1 MQVLAIINF
10 AAAVQGL
17 FLAYLLI
24 NKKSD
29 STEHKILA
37 LLVLS
42 MSLAIL
48 GAVLGLSGYYRE
60 LPHLVRV
67 GDPLVLLFGPLLY
80 FYIHVLTK
88 GRLPRWYGLHFLP
101 FGVYLVSVLP
111 FYALS
116 GAEKIAFVE
125 KVFLDKQSNAQVV
138 VIQLIRIVHVL
149 TYVVVS
155 FLLIRKF
162 ERFLKDNY
170 SDIHQMNLDKAAI
183 LLKWFMVFS
192 GFRLCMYVAGFFV
205 QLNFVVTNNIVSLM
219 ASVVIYALAYS
230 AWNRNV
236 SVHLPPDIATSPA
249 EKDLAPSSVSAD
261 ERSRSTYYLSDEQC
275 ETLGKKLEDL
285 FQKEKLYLEPD
296 LSLAQLSE
304 KLGVPAY
311 QTSELINRKYKEPF
325 FDFINRKRI
334 EEVKKRLSD
343 AAFSHYSILGI
354 AMDCGFNTKSSF
366 NSAFKKF
373 TGSTPSEFRRQ

>member
-1 MQVLAIINF
+1 
-10 AAAVQGL
+10 
-17 FLAYLLI
+17 
-24 NKKSD
+24 
-29 STEHKILA
+29 
-37 LLVLS
+37 
-42 MSLAIL
+42 MSLAML

-80 FYIHVLTK
+80 FYVHVLTK
-88 GRLPRWYGLHFLP
+88 GGLPRRYGLHLLP
-101 FGVYLVSVLP
+101 FGAYFLSLLP
-111 FYALS
+111 FYAMS
-116 GAEKIAFVE
+116 GAEKIAFVD
-125 KVFLDKQSNAQVV
+125 KVFLDQQNNAQVV
-138 VIQLIRIVHVL
+138 VIQLIRVVHVL

-155 FLLIRKF
+155 FLLLRKF

-183 LLKWFMVFS
+183 LLKWFMAFS
-192 GFRLCMYVAGFFV
+192 GFRLCMYVVGFFV
-205 QLNFVVTNNIVSLM
+205 HLNFVVTNNIISLM
-219 ASVVIYALAYS
+219 TSVVIYALAYS

-236 SVHLPPDIATSPA
+236 NVHLPPEVVPA
-249 EKDLAPSSVSAD
+249 PAGKAPAPAGDAAD

-275 ETLGKKLEDL
+275 ETLGKKLEAL

-311 QTSELINRKYKEPF
+311 QTSELINRKFKEPF